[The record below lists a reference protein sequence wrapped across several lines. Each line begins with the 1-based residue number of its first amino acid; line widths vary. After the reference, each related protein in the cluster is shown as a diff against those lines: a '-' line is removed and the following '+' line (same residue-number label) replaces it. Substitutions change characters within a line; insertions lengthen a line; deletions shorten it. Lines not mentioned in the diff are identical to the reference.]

1 VKQGALLVCAMPVAV
16 EVPGLD
22 AHVPEVPDGRLVLL
36 EGGLAPAKASLART
50 LGRSAAAQG
59 RAVTLLSTRGA
70 GPDAGAEGLRVEAT
84 ERWPSAPAPPGNDVV
99 VDSFS
104 LLALDASPAEV
115 AARVRSLRQA
125 AARDG
130 RIAVLVLDDGHLQPA
145 ALAACHHLADGVIQ
159 FLARDDAD
167 GLVTFLRI
175 PKWMDGAGVDKNL
188 FYTFTGRQMLI
199 DTRRR
204 VT

>member
-1 VKQGALLVCAMPVAV
+1 MPVAV

-22 AHVPEVPDGRLVLL
+22 AYLPEVPDGRLVLL
-36 EGGLAPAKASLART
+36 EGGLAPAKGHLARQ
-50 LGRSAAAQG
+50 LGRTAAAQG
-59 RAVTLLSTRGA
+59 RPVALLTTRGA
-70 GPDAGAEGLRVEAT
+70 EDADGLRVQPVTA
-84 ERWPSAPAPPGNDVV
+84 WPAAGAPPGHDLV

-115 AARVRSLRQA
+115 AQRVRALRDA
-125 AARDG
+125 CARDG
-130 RIAVLVLDDGHLQPA
+130 RIAILVLDDGHLDA
-145 ALAACHHLADGVIQ
+145 AARAACHHLADGVVQ
-159 FLARDDAD
+159 FLSRDDPE
-167 GLVTFLRI
+167 GLVPYLRV

-188 FYTFTGRQMLI
+188 FYGFTGRQILI